1 MKNIFFSL
9 LFLSLIISCYSC
21 SNINQSEIQN
31 FSKID
36 ESYQGAFD
44 TFYNYIET
52 LNKNELSEKKI
63 GELFNENFSMSLGNQ
78 TLFPATIS
86 QITTVYN
93 SIRNENYSFICS
105 PYDFNELKLSK
116 LSYQS
121 LTKNS
126 VNIALMDVFLCSE
139 KKIPSYRMSFIYQ
152 LIYDES
158 KGKWLLNRLTEVD
171 TNNYPLEWNQVEI
184 RESFKY
190 NGIIKIDEIKPLL
203 ASELRKERD
212 NLN

>member
-36 ESYQGAFD
+36 ENYKGAFD

-139 KKIPSYRMSFIYQ
+139 KKNS
-152 LIYDES
+152 
-158 KGKWLLNRLTEVD
+158 
-171 TNNYPLEWNQVEI
+171 
-184 RESFKY
+184 
-190 NGIIKIDEIKPLL
+190 
-203 ASELRKERD
+203 
-212 NLN
+212 

>member
-1 MKNIFFSL
+1 MKYINYIFS
-9 LFLSLIISCYSC
+9 FLVLSNSC
-21 SNINQSEIQN
+21 SNITKSEIQN

-36 ESYQGAFD
+36 ENYIRAFD

-52 LNKNELSEKKI
+52 LNKNELSEEKI
-63 GELFNENFSMSLGNQ
+63 GELFNENFSMSLGTPN
-78 TLFPATIS
+78 LFLDSIS
-86 QITTVYN
+86 QIKNVYY
-93 SIRNENYSFICS
+93 SIRNENYPSICS
-105 PYDFNELKLSK
+105 PYEFNELKLFK
-116 LSYQS
+116 LSYQP

-139 KKIPSYRMSFIYQ
+139 KKIPSYKMSFIYQ

-158 KGKWLLNRLTEVD
+158 KGIWLLNRLTEVD

-190 NGIIKIDEIKPLL
+190 NGIKKIDEIKPLL
-203 ASELRKERD
+203 ASELRLERD

>member
-1 MKNIFFSL
+1 MKHIIYIFS
-9 LFLSLIISCYSC
+9 FLVLSNSC
-21 SNINQSEIQN
+21 SNITKSEIQN

-36 ESYQGAFD
+36 ENYLRAFD

-52 LNKNELSEKKI
+52 LNKNELSEEKI
-63 GELFNENFSMSLGNQ
+63 GELFNENFSMSLGTPN
-78 TLFPATIS
+78 LFLDSIS
-86 QITTVYN
+86 QIKNVYN
-93 SIRNENYSFICS
+93 SIRNENYPSICS
-105 PYDFNELKLSK
+105 PYEFNELKLFK
-116 LSYQS
+116 LSYQP

-139 KKIPSYRMSFIYQ
+139 KKIPSYKMSFIYQ

-158 KGKWLLNRLTEVD
+158 KGIWLLNRLTEVD

-190 NGIIKIDEIKPLL
+190 NGIKKIDEIKPLL
-203 ASELRKERD
+203 ASELRLERD

>member
-1 MKNIFFSL
+1 
-9 LFLSLIISCYSC
+9 
-21 SNINQSEIQN
+21 
-31 FSKID
+31 
-36 ESYQGAFD
+36 
-44 TFYNYIET
+44 
-52 LNKNELSEKKI
+52 
-63 GELFNENFSMSLGNQ
+63 
-78 TLFPATIS
+78 
-86 QITTVYN
+86 
-93 SIRNENYSFICS
+93 
-105 PYDFNELKLSK
+105 
-116 LSYQS
+116 
-121 LTKNS
+121 
-126 VNIALMDVFLCSE
+126 MDVFLCSE

>member
-1 MKNIFFSL
+1 MSFFVL
-9 LFLSLIISCYSC
+9 
-21 SNINQSEIQN
+21 
-31 FSKID
+31 
-36 ESYQGAFD
+36 
-44 TFYNYIET
+44 
-52 LNKNELSEKKI
+52 
-63 GELFNENFSMSLGNQ
+63 
-78 TLFPATIS
+78 
-86 QITTVYN
+86 
-93 SIRNENYSFICS
+93 
-105 PYDFNELKLSK
+105 
-116 LSYQS
+116 
-121 LTKNS
+121 
-126 VNIALMDVFLCSE
+126 

>member
-1 MKNIFFSL
+1 
-9 LFLSLIISCYSC
+9 
-21 SNINQSEIQN
+21 
-31 FSKID
+31 
-36 ESYQGAFD
+36 
-44 TFYNYIET
+44 
-52 LNKNELSEKKI
+52 
-63 GELFNENFSMSLGNQ
+63 
-78 TLFPATIS
+78 
-86 QITTVYN
+86 
-93 SIRNENYSFICS
+93 
-105 PYDFNELKLSK
+105 
-116 LSYQS
+116 
-121 LTKNS
+121 
-126 VNIALMDVFLCSE
+126 
-139 KKIPSYRMSFIYQ
+139 MSFIYQ

>member
-1 MKNIFFSL
+1 MKHIIYIFS
-9 LFLSLIISCYSC
+9 FLVLSNSC
-21 SNINQSEIQN
+21 SNITKSEIQN

-36 ESYQGAFD
+36 ENYLRAFD

-52 LNKNELSEKKI
+52 LNKNELSEEKI
-63 GELFNENFSMSLGNQ
+63 GDLFNENFSMSLGTPN
-78 TLFPATIS
+78 LFLDSIS
-86 QITTVYN
+86 QIKNVYN
-93 SIRNENYSFICS
+93 SIRNENYPSICS
-105 PYDFNELKLSK
+105 PYEFNELKLSK
-116 LSYQS
+116 LSYQP

-139 KKIPSYRMSFIYQ
+139 KKIPSYKMSFIYQ

-158 KGKWLLNRLTEVD
+158 KGIWLLNRLTEVD

-190 NGIIKIDEIKPLL
+190 NGIKKIDEIKPLL
-203 ASELRKERD
+203 ASELRLERD

>member
-1 MKNIFFSL
+1 MKHIIYIFS
-9 LFLSLIISCYSC
+9 FLVLSNSC
-21 SNINQSEIQN
+21 SNITKSEIQN

-36 ESYQGAFD
+36 ENYLRAFD

-52 LNKNELSEKKI
+52 LNKNELSEEKI
-63 GELFNENFSMSLGNQ
+63 GELFNENFSMSLGTPN
-78 TLFPATIS
+78 LFLDSIS
-86 QITTVYN
+86 QIKNVYN
-93 SIRNENYSFICS
+93 SIRNENYPSICS
-105 PYDFNELKLSK
+105 PYEFNELKLSK
-116 LSYQS
+116 LSYQP

-139 KKIPSYRMSFIYQ
+139 KKIPSYKMSFIYQ

-158 KGKWLLNRLTEVD
+158 KGIWLLNRLTEVD

-190 NGIIKIDEIKPLL
+190 NGIKKIDEIKPLL
-203 ASELRKERD
+203 ASELRLERD

>member
-1 MKNIFFSL
+1 MKYINYIFS
-9 LFLSLIISCYSC
+9 FLILSSSC
-21 SNINQSEIQN
+21 SNITQSEIQN

-36 ESYQGAFD
+36 ENYLRAFD

-52 LNKNELSEKKI
+52 LNKNELSEEKI
-63 GELFNENFSMSLGNQ
+63 GELFNENFSMSLGTPN
-78 TLFPATIS
+78 LFLDSIS
-86 QITTVYN
+86 QITNVYN
-93 SIRNENYSFICS
+93 SIRNENYPSICS
-105 PYDFNELKLSK
+105 PYEFNELKLFK
-116 LSYQS
+116 LSYQP

-139 KKIPSYRMSFIYQ
+139 KKIPSYKMSFIYQ

-158 KGKWLLNRLTEVD
+158 KGIWLLNRLTEVD

-190 NGIIKIDEIKPLL
+190 NGIKKIDEIKPLL
-203 ASELRKERD
+203 ASELRLERD

>member
-1 MKNIFFSL
+1 MKHIIYIFS
-9 LFLSLIISCYSC
+9 FLVLSNSC
-21 SNINQSEIQN
+21 SNITKSEIQS

-36 ESYQGAFD
+36 ENYLRAFD

-52 LNKNELSEKKI
+52 LNKNELSEEKI
-63 GELFNENFSMSLGNQ
+63 GELFNENFSMSLGTPN
-78 TLFPATIS
+78 LFLDSIS
-86 QITTVYN
+86 QIKNIYN
-93 SIRNENYSFICS
+93 SIRNENYPSICS
-105 PYDFNELKLSK
+105 PYEFNELKLFK
-116 LSYQS
+116 LSYQP

-139 KKIPSYRMSFIYQ
+139 KKIPSYKMSFIYQ
-152 LIYDES
+152 LIYDEF
-158 KGKWLLNRLTEVD
+158 KGTWLLNRLTEVD

-190 NGIIKIDEIKPLL
+190 NGIRKIDEIKPLL
-203 ASELRKERD
+203 ASELRLERD